1 MQKSKLEGFINRY
14 ALGGEIE
21 SVVINSN
28 ETSLS
33 VSMIS
38 DDKSLLG
45 SVNASN
51 ITFPDGVYPIYT
63 TSQLKQ
69 LLSVLD
75 DDIEVK
81 SGPGYV
87 QFSDK
92 ATKVNYMLA
101 AESVI
106 PKVPDIKKLPTFDI
120 QISLDSDFV
129 SKFIKSKGA
138 LTESD
143 SFTFISKNGVS
154 EVILGY
160 STINTNRI
168 SITVNAVVDGDVSPI
183 SFSAKYL
190 KQILLA
196 NKSSNTALLE
206 ISTEGLASVSFD
218 DGEFKSEYFL
228 VQQK

>member
-1 MQKSKLEGFINRY
+1 MQKSKLDGFINRY
-14 ALGGEIE
+14 NLGGEVE
-21 SVVINSN
+21 SVLVKSDGKN
-28 ETSLS
+28 LS
-33 VSMIS
+33 VRLIS

-45 SVNASN
+45 SVELEN
-51 ITFPDGVYPIYT
+51 IPFPEGEYGIYT

-75 DDIEVK
+75 DDVTVK
-81 SGPGYV
+81 GGTGYL

-92 ATKVNYMLA
+92 GTKVNYMLA

-106 PKVPDIKKLPTFDI
+106 PKVPDIKKLPVFGI
-120 QISLDSDFV
+120 EISLDSDFV

-138 LTESD
+138 LADSD
-143 SFTFISKNGVS
+143 RFTFTSKNGVS
-154 EVILGY
+154 EVVLGF

-168 SITVNAVVDGDVSPI
+168 SITVNAKLEGDVEPI

-196 NKSSNTALLE
+196 NKSANTSLLE
-206 ISTEGLASVSFD
+206 ISTDGLASVKFD
-218 DGEFKSEYFL
+218 DGEYKSEYFL